1 MEKLGFSKRILE
13 MNFMKNSLKK
23 KNNQNKKEINN
34 DQWEISLPQIE
45 NFVDQT
51 IDKFY
56 NKRKKIIN
64 DTKKKKKKKKKRMMN
79 NQRKKLILNKCK
91 KIIYDKIILNL
102 LKN

>member
-1 MEKLGFSKRILE
+1 MEKFGFSKRILE
-13 MNFMKNSLKK
+13 MNFMKNSMKK

-64 DTKKKKKKKKKRMMN
+64 DIILRNARIKSQKKKKMLN
-79 NQRKKLILNKCK
+79 NQRKK
-91 KIIYDKIILNL
+91 
-102 LKN
+102 

>member
-13 MNFMKNSLKK
+13 MNFMKNSMKK
-23 KNNQNKKEINN
+23 KNNQKKKEINN

-64 DTKKKKKKKKKRMMN
+64 DIILRNAKIKSQKKKKE
-79 NQRKKLILNKCK
+79 
-91 KIIYDKIILNL
+91 
-102 LKN
+102 

>member
-13 MNFMKNSLKK
+13 MNFMKNSMKK

-56 NKRKKIIN
+56 NKRNKIIN
-64 DTKKKKKKKKKRMMN
+64 DTILRNSRIKSQKKKKNAEQSKKKIN
-79 NQRKKLILNKCK
+79 PQ
-91 KIIYDKIILNL
+91 
-102 LKN
+102 

>member
-13 MNFMKNSLKK
+13 MNFMKNSMKK
-23 KNNQNKKEINN
+23 KNNQKKKEINN

-64 DTKKKKKKKKKRMMN
+64 DIILRNARIKSQKKKKNDEQSKKKIN
-79 NQRKKLILNKCK
+79 P
-91 KIIYDKIILNL
+91 
-102 LKN
+102 

>member
-13 MNFMKNSLKK
+13 MNFMKNSMKK

-64 DTKKKKKKKKKRMMN
+64 DTILRNSRIKSQKKKKMLN
-79 NQRKKLILNKCK
+79 NQRKK
-91 KIIYDKIILNL
+91 
-102 LKN
+102 

>member
-13 MNFMKNSLKK
+13 MNFMKNSMKK

-64 DTKKKKKKKKKRMMN
+64 DTILRNSRIKSQKKKKNAEQSKKKIN
-79 NQRKKLILNKCK
+79 PQ
-91 KIIYDKIILNL
+91 
-102 LKN
+102 

>member
-13 MNFMKNSLKK
+13 MNFMKNSMKK

-64 DTKKKKKKKKKRMMN
+64 DTILRNSRIKSQKKKKNDEQSKKKINPK
-79 NQRKKLILNKCK
+79 
-91 KIIYDKIILNL
+91 
-102 LKN
+102 

>member
-64 DTKKKKKKKKKRMMN
+64 DTILKNSRIKSQKKKKNDEQSKKKINPK
-79 NQRKKLILNKCK
+79 
-91 KIIYDKIILNL
+91 
-102 LKN
+102 

>member
-13 MNFMKNSLKK
+13 MNFMKNSMKK

-64 DTKKKKKKKKKRMMN
+64 DTILRNSRIKSQKKKKNDEQSKKKIN
-79 NQRKKLILNKCK
+79 PQ
-91 KIIYDKIILNL
+91 
-102 LKN
+102 

>member
-13 MNFMKNSLKK
+13 MNFMKNSMKK

-64 DTKKKKKKKKKRMMN
+64 DTILRNSRIKSQKKKKK
-79 NQRKKLILNKCK
+79 C
-91 KIIYDKIILNL
+91 
-102 LKN
+102 

>member
-1 MEKLGFSKRILE
+1 MEKFGFSKRILE
-13 MNFMKNSLKK
+13 MNFMKNSMKK

-64 DTKKKKKKKKKRMMN
+64 DTILRNSRIKSQKKKKNAEQSKKKIN
-79 NQRKKLILNKCK
+79 PQ
-91 KIIYDKIILNL
+91 
-102 LKN
+102 

>member
-13 MNFMKNSLKK
+13 MNFMKNSMKK

-64 DTKKKKKKKKKRMMN
+64 DTILKNSRIKSQKKKKNDEQSKKKINPK
-79 NQRKKLILNKCK
+79 
-91 KIIYDKIILNL
+91 
-102 LKN
+102 

>member
-64 DTKKKKKKKKKRMMN
+64 DTILKNSRIKSQKKKKNDEK
-79 NQRKKLILNKCK
+79 
-91 KIIYDKIILNL
+91 
-102 LKN
+102 

>member
-13 MNFMKNSLKK
+13 MNFMKNSMKK

-64 DTKKKKKKKKKRMMN
+64 DIILRNARIKSQKKKKNDEQSKKKIN
-79 NQRKKLILNKCK
+79 P
-91 KIIYDKIILNL
+91 
-102 LKN
+102 